1 MNKSSAEGAANVVG
15 FVVRDLYCIDMAKAE
30 AATPAPIRRRQA
42 DRAALSDR
50 LLMEAAIE
58 LIVKIGIHG
67 TTLQAV
73 GERAGYSRGLAT
85 HRFGSKAGLFGR
97 VLQVAS
103 VDWLKRVQQAV
114 DQRVGVDA
122 LCAATDAAEKFIRER
137 PEEVRAMYLLWFLSI
152 DPSAEYMSNIA
163 AVHKAQRRDVAQW
176 VRAGQEAGRV
186 DPTVDPL
193 RVAEQYAASMAGIV
207 YQWLA
212 NSDMPLSAM
221 FEQLKA
227 DLKTRLEVTP
237 AGDVDH
243 QSKPRNSASS
253 STVKRS
259 RTN

>member
-1 MNKSSAEGAANVVG
+1 
-15 FVVRDLYCIDMAKAE
+15 MAKAE
-30 AATPAPIRRRQA
+30 AVTPAPLRRRQA

-103 VDWLKRVQQAV
+103 VDWLNRVQQAV
-114 DQRVGVDA
+114 DKRVGVDA

-176 VRAGQEAGRV
+176 VKAGQDAGLV
-186 DPTVDPL
+186 DPDVDPV

-212 NSDMPLSAM
+212 NSDMPLSEM
-221 FEQLKA
+221 FQQLKA
-227 DLKTRLEVTP
+227 DLKARLEIPVTKTLV
-237 AGDVDH
+237 G
-243 QSKPRNSASS
+243 QSPKPRNSASS

-259 RTN
+259 RGN

>member
-1 MNKSSAEGAANVVG
+1 
-15 FVVRDLYCIDMAKAE
+15 MAKAE
-30 AATPAPIRRRQA
+30 AASPAPLRRRQA

-103 VDWLKRVQQAV
+103 VDWLQRVQQAV
-114 DQRVGVDA
+114 DKRVGVDA

-163 AVHKAQRRDVAQW
+163 TVHKAQRRDVAQW
-176 VRAGQEAGRV
+176 VKAGQETGLV
-186 DPTVDPL
+186 DPHVDPV

-221 FEQLKA
+221 FQQLKA
-227 DLKTRLEVTP
+227 DLRARLETKPDAAVAAPVKTRETRP
-237 AGDVDH
+237 A
-243 QSKPRNSASS
+243 R
-253 STVKRS
+253 R
-259 RTN
+259 R

>member
-1 MNKSSAEGAANVVG
+1 
-15 FVVRDLYCIDMAKAE
+15 MAKAE
-30 AATPAPIRRRQA
+30 AANPAPLRRRQA

-103 VDWLKRVQQAV
+103 VDWLNRVQQAV
-114 DQRVGVDA
+114 DKRVGVDA

-176 VRAGQEAGRV
+176 VKAGQDAGLV
-186 DPTVDPL
+186 DPQVDPV

-221 FEQLKA
+221 FQQLKA
-227 DLKTRLEVTP
+227 DLKTRLEVS
-237 AGDVDH
+237 AASDRVD
-243 QSKPRNSASS
+243 QLAKPRNSASS
-253 STVKRS
+253 STSKRS
-259 RTN
+259 RGN